1 MHVQLGKIVWGE
13 KKFLGHLVSGSLH
26 DGLAEKMASLIL
38 SGTHT
43 SYI

>member
-13 KKFLGHLVSGSLH
+13 EKFLGHFVSGSLH
-26 DGLAEKMASLIL
+26 DGLAEMASLIL
-38 SGTHT
+38 SGTHA